1 MPGLKFHGIVYKTD
15 VTSGGKRGEKQAGQR
30 IWVQNSGSEMLE
42 KLCEDP
48 GDEEVLGLH
57 EVESQ
62 IYLVYEG

>member
-1 MPGLKFHGIVYKTD
+1 M
-15 VTSGGKRGEKQAGQR
+15 TSGGKRGEKQAGQR

-48 GDEEVLGLH
+48 GDEEVLGPQ

-62 IYLVYEG
+62 IHPVYEG